1 MLDEVGSDRHRPL
14 FYHVQIYDRLIH
26 LILLSIINPTTPM
39 LGKSPTSLI
48 QSGILVSLL
57 HSIQFSE
64 ARSIES
70 LYLTFVLNLIL
81 ICSGEQF
88 LACLLAAF
96 GAQ

>member
-1 MLDEVGSDRHRPL
+1 
-14 FYHVQIYDRLIH
+14 
-26 LILLSIINPTTPM
+26 M

-70 LYLTFVLNLIL
+70 LYLTFVLNLIP